1 MRNDL
6 AVFLVHPDLVE
17 RYKKELRLK
26 FEVISID
33 EEREKIKKEGEE
45 GDDEKVVT
53 DSEVYD
59 RIGKRLRSE
68 QSNKV
73 KMLLDLVKDNTS
85 KLDDFCYQLKMIP
98 KRFIL
103 AKSSLKA
110 LLNLKRE
117 DEEKP
122 DLKEE
127 EAFPEEAERSE
138 KSAD

>member
-1 MRNDL
+1 M
-6 AVFLVHPDLVE
+6 VHQDLVE
-17 RYKKELRLK
+17 RDKKELRVK
-26 FEVISID
+26 FDVISID

-45 GDDEKVVT
+45 GDDEKVVS
-53 DSEVYD
+53 DAEVFD

-68 QSNKV
+68 KTNKV
-73 KMLLDLVKDNTS
+73 KLLLDLVKENTL
-85 KLDDFCYQLKMIP
+85 KLDDFINQLKMIP

-103 AKSSLKA
+103 AKSSLKS

-122 DLKEE
+122 DLKED
-127 EAFPEEAERSE
+127 EAFPEEAERTE